1 MIIYY
6 AYKEGYS
13 FREGIFD
20 CNTASERF
28 LILKIHAA
36 FQEFPS
42 LATLAYIGDRKAGM
56 HSCIKK
62 KNVKH

>member
-42 LATLAYIGDRKAGM
+42 LATLAYIGDRKAVM
-56 HSCIKK
+56 H
-62 KNVKH
+62 